1 MDRKK
6 DKETIYHNKTTVIKE
21 TTFRR
26 NTLELKI
33 NQKIKLF
40 FVQIS
45 VLGQNIRKVYTPQ

>member
-1 MDRKK
+1 MDRQK
-6 DKETIYHNKTTVIKE
+6 DKETIYHNKTTVIKGDDIQAKIV
-21 TTFRR
+21 
-26 NTLELKI
+26 ELKI